1 MAEGIIKVAP
11 DNAAGKAVDT
21 SELLRADSSTVQRQ
35 RVAIGDPGSAELLA
49 SVQLEQTT
57 GAEPGLVVREADPTV
72 RDLLEILLAMHQQL
86 ISRAPLPDSTGRI
99 RTIIE
104 TASTS
109 GRYPIVYPS
118 DGGSGIYQAALTP
131 FHLSASAAG
140 GLYQQ
145 ITVS

>member
-1 MAEGIIKVAP
+1 MAEGVIKVAP
-11 DNAAGKAVDT
+11 DNVAGKSVDT
-21 SELLRADSSTVQRQ
+21 SELLRADGSIVQRQ
-35 RVAIGDPGSAELLA
+35 CITIGDPGSAERLA
-49 SVQLEQTT
+49 PVQSEQTT
-57 GAEPGLVVREADPTV
+57 GDELGLVVREADPTV
-72 RDLLEILLAMHQQL
+72 RELLEILLAMHQQL
-86 ISRAPLPDSTGRI
+86 ISRAPLPDGTGRI

>member
-21 SELLRADSSTVQRQ
+21 SELLRADSAIVQRQ
-35 RVAIGDPGSAELLA
+35 RVAIGDPGSADRLA
-49 SVQLEQTT
+49 PVQQQATT

-72 RDLLEILLAMHQQL
+72 RELLEILLVMHQQL
-86 ISRAPLPDSTGRI
+86 ISRSPLPDGTGRI
-99 RTIIE
+99 RTVIE
-104 TASTS
+104 AASTA

-118 DGGSGIYQAALTP
+118 DIWGGAYQATLTP

-145 ITVS
+145 IIVS